1 MEEQKF
7 DKRLI
12 ERRIRSGI
20 LARDEYEKHIKALPD
35 GTANVAVIEANID
48 AVRAERESAAAED

>member
-1 MEEQKF
+1 MEDQKF

-20 LARDEYEKHIKALPD
+20 LARDEYDKHLKSLPD
-35 GTANVAVIEANID
+35 GETNVAVVEANIE
-48 AVRAERESAAAED
+48 AVRAERESASAED

>member
-1 MEEQKF
+1 MEDQKF

-20 LARDEYEKHIKALPD
+20 VARDEFDKHMAAIPD
-35 GTANVAVIEANID
+35 TADNVEIVEATIEA
-48 AVRAERESAAAED
+48 VKAERETASTGD